1 MAALSDPQD
10 LAALNKRGVAAGY
23 YNSNISEREPYLK
36 RARDVSELTI
46 PSLFRQEGAN
56 GSDDTIIP
64 WNSIGAYCVNNLAS
78 KVVFALFPAGRP
90 NFKAEQDKRTL
101 QDLSQLPP
109 DQQEKI
115 NEVIQAGLS
124 KLEQDV
130 ASAIEEDG
138 DRARMFVAALRLLI
152 GGNHAFQFY
161 DDSTI
166 RGIPLERFVL
176 TRDPQG
182 NLLEFA
188 LKDCLDW
195 DTLSEDLMAA
205 LAEEGIREPVRPENG
220 RRPVD
225 VYTHG
230 RLATVAPFKDKVWV
244 VQEEVL
250 GVPVPNSQATYT
262 KDALPFLFLPWIL
275 LDGESYGRSY
285 VEFYEGDLLTAESLT
300 KTIGEG
306 SAALARLIM
315 MVDPTGLTEKR
326 TIAKAKTGDVVSGR
340 EQDVT
345 VLTAQGKS
353 VDFQIADGQADKAIQ
368 RLSRAFLLNSSIQR
382 GGERVTAEEIRYVAQ
397 ELEDALGGVYSQ
409 QIITW
414 QAPYI
419 RLKLHYLQ
427 KQRRVTPLPKGAV
440 KITVTAGLAA
450 LARNAE
456 LSSLRQGA
464 DLLQQMFGPQA
475 FSQFV
480 KPAAFAARVWAALG
494 VDPTGLTPTE
504 DELAQQ
510 QQQNQGMAVMQSL
523 GPEALRQLG
532 NNVTSNQVAQTNADA
547 KTAAAGGQ
555 AAPAPTDTTQE

>member
-1 MAALSDPQD
+1 MAAISDNEPETLD
-10 LAALNKRGVAAGY
+10 TLNKRGRAAGY
-23 YNSNISEREPYLK
+23 YHANVTDREPYLQ

-46 PSLFRQEGAN
+46 PTLFRPEGDN
-56 GSDDTIIP
+56 STSKQIIP

-101 QDLSQLPP
+101 KDLEQLSP
-109 DQQEKI
+109 QER
-115 NEVIQAGLS
+115 ETVQGVIRAGLS

-130 ASAIEEDG
+130 TAAIEEDG

-166 RGIPLERFVL
+166 RGIPLERFVV

-188 LKDCLDW
+188 LRDSLDW
-195 DTLSEDLMAA
+195 STLSETTRDA
-205 LAEEGIREPVRPENG
+205 IREAGVQEPQRPENG

-230 RLATVAPFKDKVWV
+230 CLVAKAPFRDKVWEV
-244 VQEEVL
+244 REEVL
-250 GVPVPNSQATYT
+250 GVEVPGSEKTYT
-262 KDALPFLFLPWIL
+262 KEALPFLFLPWIL

-300 KTIGEG
+300 KTVGEG
-306 SAALARLIM
+306 SAALARFIL

-326 TIAKAKTGDVVSGR
+326 NVSKARTGDVISGR
-340 EQDVT
+340 EQDVKA
-345 VLTAQGKS
+345 LTAEGKS
-353 VDFQIADGQADKAIQ
+353 VDFSIAKAEKDDAIQ
-368 RLSRAFLLNSSIQR
+368 RLGRAFLLNSSAQR
-382 GGERVTAEEIRYVAQ
+382 SGERVTAEEIRYVAQ
-397 ELEDALGGVYSQ
+397 ELESALGGVYSQ

-427 KQRRVTPLPKGAV
+427 KQSRVTKLPKDAV

-450 LARNAE
+450 LARTAE
-456 LSSLRQGA
+456 LNSLQTLATVIGQA
-464 DLLQQMFGPQA
+464 YGPQA
-475 FSQFV
+475 VPQFL
-480 KPAAFAARVWAALG
+480 KPEVFVSRVAAALG
-494 VDPTGLTPTE
+494 VDPTGLVPTAE
-504 DELAQQ
+504 EVAQAQQAAQQ
-510 QQQNQGMAVMQSL
+510 QAMMAQL
-523 GPEALRQLG
+523 GPEALRQFG
-532 NNVTSNQVAQTNADA
+532 NNVTSNQVAATNAEA
-547 KTAAAGGQ
+547 KVATASQ
-555 AAPAPTDTTQE
+555 PQAPAQGPQE